1 MGASIF
7 LIYLGF
13 CHHQGTE
20 TYPTYYISSVS
31 MYIPALML
39 LTEDETVLMED
50 TIDLEDTVLAAE
62 DLVEL
67 FFKFSP
73 SGTEE

>member
-1 MGASIF
+1 
-7 LIYLGF
+7 
-13 CHHQGTE
+13 
-20 TYPTYYISSVS
+20 

-73 SGTEE
+73 SGKEE

>member
-1 MGASIF
+1 
-7 LIYLGF
+7 
-13 CHHQGTE
+13 
-20 TYPTYYISSVS
+20 
-31 MYIPALML
+31 ML

-50 TIDLEDTVLAAE
+50 TIDLEDTVLAAAE

-67 FFKFSP
+67 FFRFSP